1 MGFCLFSSAAIA
13 ANHAR
18 AAHGLTRVAVLD
30 FDVHHG
36 NGTQA
41 AFWDDGDLSFASSHQ
56 MPLYP
61 GSGAVSEVGV
71 GNIHNAPMRQGD
83 AGAEVIAAWKEHLLP
98 KIRAAKPELII
109 ISAGFDAHADDPLA
123 GLELQATDFYDL
135 TVMIRH
141 LAEDVAE
148 GRLVSLL
155 ERISPNAWQN

>member
-1 MGFCLFSSAAIA
+1 MRHGD
-13 ANHAR
+13 AR
-18 AAHGLTRVAVLD
+18 AK
-30 FDVHHG
+30 
-36 NGTQA
+36 
-41 AFWDDGDLSFASSHQ
+41 
-56 MPLYP
+56 
-61 GSGAVSEVGV
+61 
-71 GNIHNAPMRQGD
+71 
-83 AGAEVIAAWKEHLLP
+83 VIAAWKEHLLP

-155 ERISPNAWQN
+155 ERISPNAW